1 MTTLVEVYRHVGE
14 RVRVDVSKKDISS
27 AKYNV
32 VVVFVGFATGCQL
45 SCLPLV
51 HAFSTNH

>member
-51 HAFSTNH
+51 HAFSTDH